1 MMNSNTKHISE
12 NSLIIEGILIRQDAD
27 GRVCLNDCHRASGGD
42 PNKRPQ
48 MWLRN
53 DQAKSLIKEIID
65 AQICASPVSIIKGGL
80 EQGTYAVKE
89 LVYAYAM
96 WISPSFNIHVIQAYN
111 ALINHQTNCPHFL
124 IPKTY
129 AEALRLAA
137 DQAETIKKLEIKGDA
152 FDRIS
157 KSDGSFCITDAAKI
171 LQITPKRLFNYLNRW
186 NWIYRRFG
194 NRHWCGYQSKINSG
208 YLEQKTTEINYPD
221 GSTKVTEQVRI
232 TSKGIAKL
240 SKIFSSEMEKAA

>member
-12 NSLIIEGILIRQDAD
+12 NSLIIAGIVIRQDAD

-96 WISPSFNIHVIQAYN
+96 WISPAFHIHVIQAYN
-111 ALINHQTNCPHFL
+111 DLINHQTYCPNFL

-129 AEALRLAA
+129 SEALRLAA

-157 KSDGSFCITDAAKI
+157 KSDGSFCITDAAKN
-171 LQITPKRLFNYLNRW
+171 LQIKPKDLFSFLQRID
-186 NWIYRRFG
+186 WIYKRNG
-194 NRHWCGYQSKINSG
+194 NSHWCAYQSKIKAG
-208 YLEQKTTEINYPD
+208 YIEQKTIEFHYSD
-221 GSTKVTEQVRI
+221 GSTKIKEQVRI
-232 TSKGIAKL
+232 TAKGLTKL
-240 SKIFSSEMEKAA
+240 SEMLFVDEEKAA